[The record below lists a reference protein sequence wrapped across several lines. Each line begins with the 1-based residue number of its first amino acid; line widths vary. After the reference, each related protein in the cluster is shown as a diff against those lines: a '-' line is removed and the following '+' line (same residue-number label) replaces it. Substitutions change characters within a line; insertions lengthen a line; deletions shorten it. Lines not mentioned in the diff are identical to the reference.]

1 MVLDHVIEINI
12 RIWKTVGGW
21 QSLDSHKEDNPD
33 GLEIGLTLQ
42 TRSGEE
48 HYRKVLGPLK

>member
-1 MVLDHVIEINI
+1 MVLDHVVEINI